1 MKKRNQLTHEKN
13 IQKKLNYNCTTWQ
26 MAEQLELPLWKVMEI
41 GKFFKLRHSEKNM
54 SDNDF
59 EDLLTSIL
67 QYRKI
72 RSGKLKPGRVFE
84 VNLKNIKKEGFKMG
98 DEKKLVEVFEE
109 INKETESI
117 ARLLWFYGGATV
129 SEVDDKVYEAKGSIV
144 KLFNIAENMK
154 KVLTYI
160 RNEVNKL

>member
-1 MKKRNQLTHEKN
+1 MQ
-13 IQKKLNYNCTTWQ
+13 C
-26 MAEQLELPLWKVMEI
+26 
-41 GKFFKLRHSEKNM
+41 
-54 SDNDF
+54 
-59 EDLLTSIL
+59 
-67 QYRKI
+67 RKI
-72 RSGKLKPGRVFE
+72 RRGKLKPGRVFE